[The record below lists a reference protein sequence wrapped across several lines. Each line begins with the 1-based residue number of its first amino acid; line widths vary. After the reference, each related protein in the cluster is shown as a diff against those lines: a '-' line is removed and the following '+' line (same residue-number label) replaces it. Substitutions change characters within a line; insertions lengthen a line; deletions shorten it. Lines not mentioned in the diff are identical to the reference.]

1 MPDRGSSASVGEP
14 GDPDGGVTPGARWR
28 GGETEGSIAPTSD
41 EHHSATSPHRQ
52 RPAPERRPQL
62 RPQPAEPTPQRDRIL
77 RAAGPLAGPLNG
89 EHLLGEP
96 ASPSIV
102 GEAESRATVRS
113 HALNPRVS
121 HASHERE
128 EHHQHRWSI
137 SDSSMSISKC
147 KLWTSSSAS

>member
-14 GDPDGGVTPGARWR
+14 GDPDGGVPPGARWR

-41 EHHSATSPHRQ
+41 EHHRAKSTYRQ

-62 RPQPAEPTPQRDRIL
+62 RPQPAEQTPQRDRIL
-77 RAAGPLAGPLNG
+77 RAAGPLAGSLNG

-96 ASPSIV
+96 ASPST
-102 GEAESRATVRS
+102 EAESRATVRS

-137 SDSSMSISKC
+137 SDSSMSTSKC
-147 KLWTSSSAS
+147 KLWTSSCAS

>member
-28 GGETEGSIAPTSD
+28 GGEAERSIPPTAN
-41 EHHSATSPHRQ
+41 EHHCAKSPYRQ
-52 RPAPERRPQL
+52 RPAPERCPKL
-62 RPQPAEPTPQRDRIL
+62 RPQPAEPTPQRDCVL
-77 RAAGPLAGPLNG
+77 RPAGPLAGPLNG

-96 ASPSIV
+96 ASPSI
-102 GEAESRATVRS
+102 EAESRAAVRS

-128 EHHQHRWSI
+128 EHHQHRWYR
-137 SDSSMSISKC
+137 SDSSTSIFAVD
-147 KLWTSSSAS
+147 LESSDAS